1 MTAFLHALA
10 EGFLAGVFVG
20 AVLVWFYN
28 RWLAGLRESWIKKG
42 LSLATLPLA
51 ALAGL
56 GHALAVYTEVPTLLL
71 PVVAGG
77 VVLLFR
83 AIGWGRSRRLNRATE
98 RRRLTERG
106 HGINWQ
112 YYSPPVRLALR
123 CLKPVNQVDEL
134 ELARREIPIRGL
146 HPDMDGLRLL
156 FLTDF
161 HVHPTLAE
169 SWFRTINRHT
179 LERRP
184 DVILIGGDFVSRHW
198 HLPLARRLL
207 APLWKHPNVY
217 AVRGNHDFWT
227 RPSYMARELTRR
239 GATLLTNRHVIH
251 AKGNGRVAL
260 VGLEAPYIPLTPRER
275 RRLEA
280 KLPDPSIPRIALVHT
295 PEVYPV
301 ARRLGCQLA
310 LAGHT
315 HGGQIRLPFFGTTVA
330 SVAMVEQH
338 VHGVGKMGAMT
349 TWTSNGLGAFYP
361 LRVGCPPQLV
371 EVILR
376 CHPPAPHH

>member
-134 ELARREIPIRGL
+134 ELARREIPIDR
-146 HPDMDGLRLL
+146 
-156 FLTDF
+156 
-161 HVHPTLAE
+161 
-169 SWFRTINRHT
+169 
-179 LERRP
+179 
-184 DVILIGGDFVSRHW
+184 
-198 HLPLARRLL
+198 
-207 APLWKHPNVY
+207 K
-217 AVRGNHDFWT
+217 
-227 RPSYMARELTRR
+227 
-239 GATLLTNRHVIH
+239 
-251 AKGNGRVAL
+251 
-260 VGLEAPYIPLTPRER
+260 
-275 RRLEA
+275 
-280 KLPDPSIPRIALVHT
+280 
-295 PEVYPV
+295 
-301 ARRLGCQLA
+301 
-310 LAGHT
+310 
-315 HGGQIRLPFFGTTVA
+315 
-330 SVAMVEQH
+330 SVV
-338 VHGVGKMGAMT
+338 
-349 TWTSNGLGAFYP
+349 
-361 LRVGCPPQLV
+361 
-371 EVILR
+371 
-376 CHPPAPHH
+376 